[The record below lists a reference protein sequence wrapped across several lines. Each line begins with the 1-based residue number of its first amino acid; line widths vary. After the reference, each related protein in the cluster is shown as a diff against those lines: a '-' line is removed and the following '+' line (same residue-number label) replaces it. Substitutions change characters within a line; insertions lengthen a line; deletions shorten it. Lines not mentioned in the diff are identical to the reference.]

1 MDITDLRAVVDERYA
16 RLDLP
21 SWPDP
26 HPDLASPAEEE
37 YSRVSDPTRY
47 RVVVHRAWLWVEVIA
62 GLDGVTSEALT
73 SRELAGSDEEGRH
86 VRGARLVSTRAG
98 TLPLLVIEHAT
109 PSRDPGLPPMPGVRV
124 AVGRATSVVGSVPAC
139 GCDACDDGSQ
149 AVLDEVDAAFA
160 RVLQGPYVSVTGRG
174 WNAEWHP
181 TGMSY
186 GSESGADEP
195 PGLDDLLGQLR
206 EGDEVELPEGATA
219 VVSRGWLDGDEAVIS
234 RLGR

>member
-1 MDITDLRAVVDERYA
+1 MDVGELQAVIDERYA

-73 SRELAGSDEEGRH
+73 SRELEGCDEEGRH

-98 TLPLLVIEHAT
+98 TLTLLVIEHAT
-109 PSRDPGLPPMPGVRV
+109 PSGPGEPPMPGVRV
-124 AVGRATSVVGSVPAC
+124 AVGRATSVVASVPAC

-149 AVLDEVDAAFA
+149 TLLDEVDAAFA

-186 GSESGADEP
+186 GSEAGADEP
-195 PGLDDLLGQLR
+195 PGLDDLFERLR
-206 EGDEVELPEGATA
+206 EGREVALPEGATA
-219 VVSRGWLDGDEAVIS
+219 VVSRGWIDGMSSEVS
-234 RLGR
+234 RLRP